1 MSPMRMRVML
11 LVPLLLVSVGLTAAS
26 LLVVRSRMQKQ
37 IADTLA
43 SDLTHSVAT
52 FQNLQH
58 QRREMLFR
66 EAALLA
72 DLPSL
77 KALMTTRDQRT
88 IEDGGQEFW
97 KVSGTDLFA
106 LTASDGKVLAL
117 YSGSHGSASDA
128 IGLPFAQ
135 NRMRQLLQIY
145 LRRENMPRFVLLDG
159 RLYEFSFEPLY
170 FGSHVGGQLLGYVV
184 IGYAIDQ
191 NLARQVSEAAAAEV
205 AFLSEGVVA
214 ASTLNPRHQQQLQ
227 TNAQTLL
234 HAPMQAADLWLNDEH
249 FTAVALELSPGGPDG
264 VQLVVLKSFAQQD
277 QLSRRLNRLF
287 ATLGAIAL
295 LVGGLLSLWI
305 SKTVTHPLEA
315 LASGVRALGTGDYD
329 YRLPQTGAQ
338 EVRELSSAFGRMRD
352 EMRSAQRELIE
363 SERLATIGR
372 MASSVS
378 HDLRH
383 YLAAVYAN
391 AEFLSTAN
399 SDEEKADLL
408 SDIRLAVNGMTD
420 LIESLLMFSR
430 TGRALQLT
438 HESLLLLVEKAVA
451 LLSNHPEAAGIRIQ
465 VEARS
470 GEEFD
475 AWADARKM
483 QRAIYNLALNAC
495 QAARHSSMP
504 PGCVTISLSQTEDKI
519 QIQVIDNGPGIAP
532 AIRANLFE
540 PFVSEGK
547 EGGVGLGLTLA
558 HRIADEHGGA
568 VTLEHSGPE
577 GTSFLLTIKKAA
589 PGTPAIHTSFV
600 RESHV
605 GTLNG

>member
-26 LLVVRSRMQKQ
+26 LLVVRSRVQKQ
-37 IADTLA
+37 FADTLA

-97 KVSGTDLFA
+97 RVSGTDLFA
-106 LTASDGKVLAL
+106 LTAPDGKVLAL
-117 YSGSHGSASDA
+117 YSGSHGSPSDA
-128 IGLPFAQ
+128 ASLPFAQ
-135 NRMRQLLQIY
+135 DRARQLLEFALQ
-145 LRRENMPRFVLLDG
+145 REDKPRFLLLDG
-159 RLYEFSFEPLY
+159 RLYEFTFEPLY
-170 FGSHVGGQLLGYVV
+170 FGPPIGGQLLGYVV

-191 NLARQVSEAAAAEV
+191 NLAREVSEAAAAEV
-205 AFLSEGVVA
+205 AFLSGGVVA
-214 ASTLNPRHQQQLQ
+214 ASTLKPLHQLQ
-227 TNAQTLL
+227 LKAHAHALL
-234 HAPMQAADLWLNDEH
+234 RAPMQVADLWLGNEH
-249 FTAVALELSPGGPDG
+249 FTAVALELTPNSPDG
-264 VQLVVLKSFAQQD
+264 VQLVVLKSFAQQNE
-277 QLSRRLNRLF
+277 LSRRLNHLF
-287 ATLGAIAL
+287 ATLGTIAL

-305 SKTVTHPLEA
+305 SRMVTQPLEE
-315 LASGVRALGTGDYD
+315 LASGVRALGTGDYE
-329 YRLPQTGAQ
+329 YRLPRTGAQ

-352 EMRSAQRELIE
+352 EMRAAQRELIE

-399 SDEEKADLL
+399 SEEEKTDLL
-408 SDIRLAVNGMTD
+408 SEIRLAVNGMTD

-438 HESLLLLVEKAVA
+438 HESMLLLVEKAIA
-451 LLSNHPEAAGIRIQ
+451 ILCHHPEAAGIEIQ
-465 VEARS
+465 IDARN

-475 AWADARKM
+475 AWVDARKM

-495 QAARHSSMP
+495 QAARRSSTP

-519 QIQVIDNGPGIAP
+519 QIQVMDNGPGIAP

-568 VTLEHSGPE
+568 VILERSGPDK
-577 GTSFLLTIKKAA
+577 TTFLLTLNKLT
-589 PGTPAIHTSFV
+589 PGTPASHTSSIT
-600 RESHV
+600 ESRV
-605 GTLNG
+605 GTLRE